1 MVARRPDEP
10 AAEPPFS
17 PPSVDA
23 RPVGGGG
30 QVSLRERRRE
40 TAASEGRSGRKVEG
54 KPYKSFPLTPHR
66 SGQFCKKI
74 RGKIHYFGTIAD
86 PEAALRRYHEHAKG
100 LHAGEIDRVDR
111 SGELTIAELANQFLA
126 AKERKRANGDIEA
139 ATFVEYHR
147 DCELLVQHFGRQ
159 RTVPSMTRR
168 DLAGFRQFLGKG
180 VNATTLNNRIG
191 NARSIFKFAYDHEL
205 IDRPVRFGEDFKRP
219 EKRLLRRARAEAGR
233 MHFHA
238 EEVRSLLEQSP
249 AVLRAMV
256 LLGINCGLG
265 NTDVGNLPASCV
277 DLERGWIDY
286 ARVKTGVQRR
296 CPLWP
301 ETVAAIRL
309 ATQEIARHRR
319 PREASAKGLLFVTR
333 MGHPYTREEFHS
345 SRNGKPHVV
354 LHDAVADAMQKA
366 MRRAGISLRGLG
378 FYGLRRSFETIGAET
393 GNQVAV
399 DHIMGHVPATSDMG
413 AVYRQHVAERALR
426 QVTDHVR
433 TWLFG
438 AGDADG
444 SEAAAG
450 NGVRSTHA
458 PPKKTSARSAGKR
471 VAAAKSGRDPGRSDA
486 PGKPAGRSAGS

>member
-1 MVARRPDEP
+1 MVARRP
-10 AAEPPFS
+10 AEPLREHRFFKPSGQSRSASRDVQVS
-17 PPSVDA
+17 PPA
-23 RPVGGGG
+23 G
-30 QVSLRERRRE
+30 RRE
-40 TAASEGRSGRKVEG
+40 TDMPLASKGAKTPG

-74 RGKIHYFGTIAD
+74 RGKIHYFGSVSD
-86 PEAALRRYHEHAKG
+86 PDAALKRYHEHAKG

-111 SGELTIAELANQFLA
+111 TGDLTIADLANQFLA

-147 DCELLVQHFGRQ
+147 DCELLVQHFGRD
-159 RTVPSMTRR
+159 RTVSSIARR
-168 DLAGFRQFLGKG
+168 DLAEFRDFLGKG
-180 VNATTLNNRIG
+180 VNATTLNNRVG

-238 EEVRSLLEQSP
+238 EEVRRLLEEAP

-301 ETVAAIRL
+301 ETVEAIRL

-319 PREASAKGLLFVTR
+319 PRESSAKGLLFVTR

-438 AGDADG
+438 AGDPGG
-444 SEAAAG
+444 SKAATG
-450 NGVRSTHA
+450 KRVRSTRDRV
-458 PPKKTSARSAGKR
+458 KGTSARPGGAP
-471 VAAAKSGRDPGRSDA
+471 VELPGRGRGRIAA
-486 PGKPAGRSAGS
+486 PGRPAGRPAGS

>member
-1 MVARRPDEP
+1 MVAKGT
-10 AAEPPFS
+10 AEPRQEHRFS
-17 PPSVDA
+17 KPSDQHGSA
-23 RPVGGGG
+23 KRDP
-30 QVSLRERRRE
+30 QVSPLEGRRK
-40 TAASEGRSGRKVEG
+40 TAAPSARAAQKVPG

-74 RGKIHYFGTIAD
+74 RGKIHYFGSVSD
-86 PEAALRRYHEHAKG
+86 PDAALKRYHEHAKG
-100 LHAGEIDRVDR
+100 LHAGEIDHVNRTGD
-111 SGELTIAELANQFLA
+111 LTIAELANEFLA

-147 DCELLVQHFGRQ
+147 DCELLVQHFGRD
-159 RTVPSMTRR
+159 RTVSSIARR
-168 DLAGFRQFLGKG
+168 DLAAFRDFLGKG
-180 VNATTLNNRIG
+180 VNATTLNNRVG

-238 EEVRSLLEQSP
+238 EEVRRLLEEAP

-301 ETVAAIRL
+301 ETVEAIRL

-319 PREASAKGLLFVTR
+319 PRESSAKGLLFVTR
-333 MGHPYTREEFHS
+333 MGHPYTREEFYS

-426 QVTDHVR
+426 QVTDYVR
-433 TWLFG
+433 TWLLG
-438 AGDADG
+438 ADDPDG
-444 SEAAAG
+444 SKAAEG
-450 NGVRSTHA
+450 KGVRSTRA
-458 PPKKTSARSAGKR
+458 RVKGTSARPGGMP
-471 VAAAKSGRDPGRSDA
+471 VELPGRGRGRIA
-486 PGKPAGRSAGS
+486 ALGRRAGRPARS